1 LRGSTGRIE
10 AFAKQITKSDT
21 PLKINANDPNIA
33 KRHENRRAIF
43 KRVSKVR
50 KTRYQGKST

>member
-21 PLKINANDPNIA
+21 SLKINANDPNIA
-33 KRHENRRAIF
+33 KRHENRREIF
-43 KRVSKVR
+43 KRVAKVR